1 MALAASALTTV
12 SALEA
17 EMGITPSSA
26 GVTLALLERAINAAS
41 ASIAAALSR
50 ELHHAERAER
60 AAGHGTPLLLARVT
74 PLRAIALVEYLADDS
89 DEALDAADYRIA
101 DASAGLVQRLGA
113 SWRWT
118 GRTTSI
124 EGDPQ
129 GGSEQALYRLTYT
142 AGWIT
147 PAQEAGPL
155 VRDLPYDIE
164 DACLRLATLVY
175 KGRGRDESV
184 KSRKL
189 MSASITYGA
198 TQAAQ
203 ADILAPIVA
212 AYRRLAL

>member
-12 SALEA
+12 SALVA
-17 EMGITPSSA
+17 EMGITPTSA

-50 ELHHAERAER
+50 ELHHAERIEHV
-60 AAGHGTPLLLARVT
+60 AGHGTPQLLTRVT
-74 PLRAIALVEYLADDS
+74 PLRSIALVEYLADDNA
-89 DEALDAADYRIA
+89 EAIDAADYRIA
-101 DASAGLVQRLGA
+101 DASAGLVQRLGT

-142 AGWIT
+142 AGWVT
-147 PAQEAGPL
+147 PAQETVSLA
-155 VRDLPYDIE
+155 RDLPYDIE
-164 DACLRLATLVY
+164 DAALRLATLIY

-189 MSASITYGA
+189 MSASITYVA

-203 ADILAPIVA
+203 AEIIAPLIA